1 MDDPFQVL
9 LKYQGP
15 SMTLLRTD
23 NTTDNKTLK
32 KHELFM

>member
-23 NTTDNKTLK
+23 NTTNKTLK
-32 KHELFM
+32 KDELFM